1 MNILENIFNYL
12 QNSIKNGLG
21 VERDLYQLIQDRDI
35 SRAKQIFQ
43 DRDIEVQE
51 AIKEYDPNEHEVMN
65 RRDKPR
71 KGKEPYRVQKLP
83 RSWQRYINE
92 IALFFLLAK
101 PIVWKSLNEIEVKEE
116 NGVKSQVADEAFE
129 AFKNF
134 LKETRFN
141 TTMRQAKRKAGAE
154 TESAKVYHL
163 YRDELNQPKVKVL
176 VISASDGYTL
186 RPLFDQYRNLIAFG
200 YGYFLKEGNTTV
212 EHFDILT
219 TDMIYRCKKS
229 GIGWVVDVVVNPTG
243 KINVIYYQQP
253 KEWDGAEQRI
263 ARDEEVDSKA
273 GDTNNYFADPIAK
286 VTADILES
294 MPKGEDTGK
303 LVRMQGKE
311 SVFEYVEPP
320 TASEMKDGEK
330 KVLRE
335 SIHQDT
341 FTPDFSFEAMIG
353 RGDLSGDAIKRAM
366 ILGYIKR
373 DNRLEIYDELVD
385 REKNLILS
393 IMMNVTHIHLRD
405 KLSKLKLEHD
415 FAEPFD
421 EDKYTEWSAIG
432 KAFTDG
438 IISLETAVKLMGV
451 SDPISEIERINSDK
465 LVTEELLYRPIGGE
479 A

>member
-1 MNILENIFNYL
+1 MNIIGNIFNYL

-51 AIKEYDPNEHEVMN
+51 AIKEYDPNEHEVMF

-116 NGVKSQVADEAFE
+116 NGIKSQVADEAFE
-129 AFKNF
+129 AFKDF

-154 TESAKVYHL
+154 TESAKW
-163 YRDELNQPKVKVL
+163 YRFYNDNGKPKVQVL
-176 VISASDGYTL
+176 VLSNSEGYTL
-186 RPLFDQYRNLIAFG
+186 RPLFDQYKNMIAFG
-200 YGYFLKEGNTTV
+200 YGYFLKEGVKTV
-212 EHFDILT
+212 EHFDIQT
-219 TDMIYRCKKS
+219 PDHIFYCKKT
-229 GIGWVVDVVVNPTG
+229 GIGWDIEVLNNPTG

-253 KEWDGAEQRI
+253 KEWAGAEQRI
-263 ARDEEVDSKA
+263 ARDEWVDSKT
-273 GDTNNYFADPIAK
+273 GDTNEYFADPQFAA
-286 VTADILES
+286 TADVLEALADPQTVGKIL
-294 MPKGEDTGK
+294 K
-303 LVRMQGKE
+303 LQGKD
-311 SVFEYVEPP
+311 SRAEYIKPP
-320 TASEMKDGEK
+320 TEVEMKDGEK

-373 DNRLEIYDELVD
+373 DNRLETYDELVD

-393 IMMNVTHIHLRD
+393 IMMNVTHIQLRD
-405 KLSKLKLEHD
+405 KLSKLKIEHD

>member
-1 MNILENIFNYL
+1 MNALSNIFNFL

-21 VERDLYQLIQDRDI
+21 VDRDLYQLIQDRDI
-35 SRAKQIFQ
+35 SKAKQVFQ
-43 DRDIEVQE
+43 NRDVEVQE
-51 AIKEYDPNEHEVMN
+51 AIKEYNPNEHEVMN

-71 KGKEPYRVQKLP
+71 KGKAPYVVQKLP
-83 RSWQRYINE
+83 RSWQKYINE

-101 PIVWKSLNEIEVKEE
+101 PIVWRSLNDVEVVEE
-116 NGVKSQVADEAFE
+116 NGKKKAKEDEAFE
-129 AFKNF
+129 AYKEF
-134 LKETRFN
+134 LRDTRFT

-154 TESAKVYHL
+154 TESAKIYHL
-163 YRDELNQPKVKVL
+163 YQDNGVPKVKVL
-176 VISASDGYTL
+176 VISNSDGYTL
-186 RPLFDQYRNLIAFG
+186 RPLFDQYKNMIAFG
-200 YGYFLKEGNTTV
+200 YGYFLKESGKTV

-219 TDMIYRCKKS
+219 PNFIYRCKKD
-229 GIGWVVDVVVNPTG
+229 GIGWSVDVIFNPSG
-243 KINVIYYQQP
+243 KINAIYYHQE
-253 KEWDGAEQRI
+253 KEWNGAEQRI

-286 VTADILES
+286 VTADILQSVPE
-294 MPKGEDTGK
+294 GEDTGK
-303 LVRMQGKE
+303 LVKMQGKD

-320 TASEMKDGEK
+320 TATEMKDSEK

-385 REKNLILS
+385 REKNLIIA
-393 IMMNVTHIHLRD
+393 IMMNVTHIHLKK
-405 KLSKLKLEHD
+405 KLSELRLEHD
-415 FAEPFD
+415 FSEPFD
-421 EDKYTEWSAIG
+421 EDKNTEWSAIG

-438 IISLETAVKLMGV
+438 IISLETAVRLVGV
-451 SDPISEIERINSDK
+451 SNPIEEIQRI
-465 LVTEELLYRPIGGE
+465 EEAKAKEKEEFNYPIGQE

>member
-1 MNILENIFNYL
+1 MNFIGNIFNYL

-51 AIKEYDPNEHEVMN
+51 AIKEYDPNQHDVMN

-71 KGKEPYRVQKLP
+71 KGKEPYKVQKLP

-101 PIVWKSLNEIEVKEE
+101 PIVWRSLNDAEIIEE
-116 NGVKSQVADEAFE
+116 NGEKKQKPDEAFE
-129 AFKNF
+129 AFKDF
-134 LKETRFN
+134 IKETRFN

-154 TESAKVYHL
+154 TESAKIYHI
-163 YRDELNQPKVKVL
+163 YQDEGKPKVKVL
-176 VISASDGYTL
+176 VISNSDGYTL
-186 RPLFDQYRNLIAFG
+186 RPLFDQYKNMLAFG
-200 YGYFLKEGNTTV
+200 YGYFLKENNTTV

-219 TDMIYRCKKS
+219 PNMTYRCKKDK
-229 GIGWVVDVVVNPTG
+229 IGWNVEAFFNPTG
-243 KINVIYYQQP
+243 KINVIYYKQS
-253 KEWDGAEQRI
+253 KEWEGAEQRI
-263 ARDEEVDSKA
+263 ARDEWVDSKT
-273 GDTNNYFADPIAK
+273 GDVNEYFADPIAAA
-286 VTADILES
+286 TADVLQSLADPES
-294 MPKGEDTGK
+294 FSKVIK
-303 LVRMQGKE
+303 LQGKD
-311 SVFEYVEPP
+311 SKFEYVSPP
-320 TASEMKDGEK
+320 TAPEMKDSEK

-385 REKNLILS
+385 REKNLIIS
-393 IMMNVTHIHLRD
+393 IMKTTTHIHL
-405 KLSKLKLEHD
+405 KSKLDNLNIEHS
-415 FAEPFD
+415 FTEPFD
-421 EDKYTEWSAIG
+421 EDTQGRWASIG
-432 KAFTDG
+432 RLYTDG
-438 IISLETAVKLMGV
+438 VISLETAVKEIGI
-451 SDPISEIERINSDK
+451 SDPISEVDRIHRDK
-465 LVTEELLYRPIGGE
+465 LRSEELLFRPIAE
-479 A
+479 

>member
-1 MNILENIFNYL
+1 MNILGNIFNYL

-71 KGKEPYRVQKLP
+71 KGKKPYRVQKLP

-129 AFKNF
+129 AFKDF

-163 YRDELNQPKVKVL
+163 YRDETNKPKVKVL

-229 GIGWVVDVVVNPTG
+229 GIGWEVDVVVNPTG

-286 VTADILES
+286 VTADIIDS
-294 MPKGEDTGK
+294 MPDQETSGK
-303 LVRMQGKE
+303 LVKMQGKD
-311 SVFEYVEPP
+311 SVFEYVLPP
-320 TASEMKDGEK
+320 TSTEMKDGEK

-373 DNRLEIYDELVD
+373 DNRLETYDELVD

-393 IMMNVTHIHLRD
+393 IMMNVTHIQLRD

-451 SDPISEIERINSDK
+451 ANPVEEIEKIKAEKQSA
-465 LVTEELLYRPIGGE
+465 LEEYVYPIGGE